1 MLTLKFYSL
10 AICNHSILLP
20 VKMQFKLAAATA
32 FSACAAHK
40 SPLVKL
46 HYDPSGQWSDQNVT
60 ETAITTVVSCV
71 LWRGA
76 ASLVLNTSSVK

>member
-1 MLTLKFYSL
+1 
-10 AICNHSILLP
+10 
-20 VKMQFKLAAATA
+20 MQFKLAAATA
-32 FSACAAHK
+32 FSACAAH
-40 SPLVKL
+40 KL